1 LVEDSNDRLLHACS
15 LTVTYGPD
23 DERPV
28 RALKDVNLEIRPA
41 EVVGVMGESGSGKS
55 TLALSLLRML
65 PPHASCDSGS
75 LTFQGRDLLLLN
87 QPELRKIRGAHM
99 CLVAQDPAL
108 ALSPVMRVGD
118 QIAEVIRAHSSIGP
132 QERSLLVEE
141 LLREVGFQ
149 EPREIYP
156 AYPHQL
162 SGGQR
167 QRVTI
172 AQAIACNPSLVV
184 ADEPTSE
191 LDAGLRAEIIRLMA
205 EIRRKHRTA
214 FLVISHDPTIF
225 AGFADRI
232 AVMYAGR
239 VVEEGKTE
247 DIFRRPLHP
256 YTQALVNLSTSCFGG
271 PAASRAR
278 FPALQG
284 ESPDLA
290 CLPRGCT
297 FEPRCR
303 ERMEVCTSRD
313 PQEFIPIPSHRV
325 NCFKY
330 GN

>member
-1 LVEDSNDRLLHACS
+1 
-15 LTVTYGPD
+15 LTVTYRPNG
-23 DERPV
+23 ERPV
-28 RALKDVNLEIRPA
+28 QALNDVNLEVQPA

-65 PPHASCDSGS
+65 PLHACYDIGS
-75 LTFQGRDLLLLN
+75 VVFQGRDLLTLN
-87 QPELRKIRGAHM
+87 ETELRRIRGAKIS
-99 CLVAQDPAL
+99 LIAQDPAL
-108 ALSPVMRVGD
+108 ALNPVMRVGD
-118 QIAEVIRAHSSIGP
+118 QITEVIRAHTSIRP
-132 QERSLLVEE
+132 PERRNLVED
-141 LLREVGFQ
+141 LLREVGFE
-149 EPREIYP
+149 EPREIYS

-172 AQAIACNPSLVV
+172 AQAIACNPALVV
-184 ADEPTSE
+184 ADEPTSK
-191 LDAGLRAEIIRLMA
+191 LDAAIRAEIIRLMA
-205 EIRRKHRTA
+205 EIRRRHRTA

-225 AGFADRI
+225 PEFADRI

-239 VVEEGKTE
+239 VVEEGKTK
-247 DIFRRPLHP
+247 DIFRKPLHP
-256 YTQALVNLSTSCFGG
+256 YTQALVNLSTSCFAD

-290 CLPRGCT
+290 RLPRGCS
-297 FEPRCR
+297 FEPRCH

-313 PQEFIPIPSHRV
+313 PQGFIPMPSRRV